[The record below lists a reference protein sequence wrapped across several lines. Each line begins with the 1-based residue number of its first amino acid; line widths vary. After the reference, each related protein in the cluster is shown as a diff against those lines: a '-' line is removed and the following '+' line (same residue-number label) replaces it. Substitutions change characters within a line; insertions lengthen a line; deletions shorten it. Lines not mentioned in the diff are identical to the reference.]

1 MQTTKYIINELSAQT
16 ITGDLNVIG
25 NLSGSTFYGDGSNLT
40 GLYGGFTGGTVSGTT
55 NFTNGLSANTIS
67 ATTYYNLPTLTGGT
81 EFTGGTVSGSTTF
94 TNGVSGNTVSAD
106 KFYGDGSNIAGLVG
120 LGYDDLG
127 FTITS
132 LPVGINQDVVLPYGA
147 TVTYPTPLIMN
158 NGYILTIP
166 SGTTLTII

>member
-40 GLYGGFTGGTVSGTT
+40 GVSG
-55 NFTNGLSANTIS
+55 G
-67 ATTYYNLPTLTGGT
+67 
-81 EFTGGTVSGSTTF
+81 FTGGTVSGSTTF

-106 KFYGDGSNIAGLVG
+106 KFYGDGSNIGGVVG
-120 LGYDDLG
+120 LGYSQLG

-132 LPVGINQDVVLPYGA
+132 LPTGINQDVVLPYGA
-147 TVTYPTPLIMN
+147 TVTYPTPLTMN